1 MSTQSKHLSSVLI
14 EKNIEGF
21 TLTYHQRLILR
32 HSAETPV
39 CGLARALPTLTCFAA
54 TLASKTNLT
63 KRLH

>member
-32 HSAETPV
+32 HSAETPCLWIGAGV
-39 CGLARALPTLTCFAA
+39 PTLTCFAA
-54 TLASKTNLT
+54 TSASKTNLT
-63 KRLH
+63 RRLH

>member
-32 HSAETPV
+32 HSAENPCLWIGAGV
-39 CGLARALPTLTCFAA
+39 PTLICSAA
-54 TLASKTNLT
+54 TSASKTNLT
-63 KRLH
+63 RRLH